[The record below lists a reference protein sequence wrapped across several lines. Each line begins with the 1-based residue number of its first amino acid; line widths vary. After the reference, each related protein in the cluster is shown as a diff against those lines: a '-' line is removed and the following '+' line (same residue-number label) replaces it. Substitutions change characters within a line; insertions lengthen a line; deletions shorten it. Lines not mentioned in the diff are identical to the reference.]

1 MINHYRLNP
10 NISIERLEEL
20 GFKSGGWMPNIE
32 SPKMMFMGLLTSDIE
47 LYIEINTNT
56 FEFDEY
62 ENIFIL
68 DNNFGQPYYPFYNEN
83 DDSNY
88 VRSARDSYNRIMDS
102 LTNDGLFEKARG
114 RAKKKTF

>member
-1 MINHYRLNP
+1 MINHYKLNP

-68 DNNFGQPYYPFYNEN
+68 DNNFGQPYYPFYKEN

-102 LTNDGLFEKARG
+102 LANNGLFIKTKG